1 MTQRLRR
8 NELRRAQ
15 ETVASCCVG
24 CLFRDECASRQIAPP
39 QRRQVR
45 LAGA

>member
-1 MTQRLRR
+1 MTPRLRR

-15 ETVASCCVG
+15 ETAAPICVG

-39 QRRQVR
+39 QGRHVR